1 MGLQMINAIPSR
13 PQTIGLGVIMT
24 KSGTLMIALTLAGLS
39 WAVAAQPVQAD
50 SSVSAASTSTPPGS
64 IVDPPVVRNHF
75 AFGYCTWYVA
85 TKRNVPWFGNAI
97 DWWPN
102 ARSYGYAEG
111 QMPVVG
117 AIMVTRESS
126 WGHVAYVE
134 SVNGDGSWTVSEM
147 NYRAWNVVSRRTLK
161 PGQAPIVG
169 FIYRRG

>member
-1 MGLQMINAIPSR
+1 
-13 PQTIGLGVIMT
+13 MT
-24 KSGTLMIALTLAGLS
+24 RIARLTVVLALTSLS
-39 WAVAAQPVQAD
+39 WAVAAAPVHAD
-50 SSVSAASTSTPPGS
+50 STASVVTSSTPPRP

-111 QMPVVG
+111 QKPVVG

-134 SVNGDGSWTVSEM
+134 SVNADGSWTVSEM
-147 NYRAWNVVSRRTLK
+147 NYKAWNVVDIRIVRPGRT
-161 PGQAPIVG
+161 PVVG
-169 FIYRRG
+169 FIYGKA